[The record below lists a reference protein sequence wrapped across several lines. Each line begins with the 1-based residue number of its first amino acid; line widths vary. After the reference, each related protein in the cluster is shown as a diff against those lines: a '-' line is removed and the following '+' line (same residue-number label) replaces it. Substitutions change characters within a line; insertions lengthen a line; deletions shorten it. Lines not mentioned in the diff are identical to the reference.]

1 MLGTNIHSWPIW
13 NDKITTWKDVMPHI
27 LLKPAIINM
36 HTHTHTHTHLCIE
49 NTHESVKNDRAQS
62 GLCSARN
69 GHWIGLTIRKI

>member
-1 MLGTNIHSWPIW
+1 MKGCDATHTFKTCNH
-13 NDKITTWKDVMPHI
+13 KH
-27 LLKPAIINM
+27 A